1 MFEIAAHPARLDR
14 MLASV
19 VCALGLRAVGL
30 TLPTRP
36 AAVTHHAATR
46 AAVRMA
52 DPADSEAAFDKARA
66 MSVSEIKA
74 ELDLRGI
81 SYTGLFEKSELA
93 RALAESR
100 SQGLADPEILDR
112 FNREKMERMMDEDAG
127 VVDIDLDTDGADTS
141 LEDATAGDGSL
152 PGGMKPEQLAELMQ
166 NPEMMA
172 LLSNPRLQE
181 VMKQVMEK
189 GQAGVDPS
197 MMDPETRELLKKL
210 QGILGPLGM

>member
-1 MFEIAAHPARLDR
+1 
-14 MLASV
+14 MLTSV
-19 VCALGLRAVGL
+19 VCALGLHAGGL
-30 TLPTRP
+30 ALPSRPAATTRP
-36 AAVTHHAATR
+36 AATSR

-52 DPADSEAAFDKARA
+52 DPADSGAAFEAFEKARA

-81 SYTGLFEKSELA
+81 SYAGLFEKSELA
-93 RALAESR
+93 RALADSR
-100 SQGLADPEILDR
+100 SSGRANPEILDN
-112 FNREKMERMMDEDAG
+112 FNRQKMEKMMDEDAG
-127 VVDIDLDTDGADTS
+127 VVDIDLDGDNEDAGS

-152 PGGMKPEQLAELMQ
+152 PGGMKPDQLAELMQ

-172 LLSNPRLQE
+172 LLSNPKLQD

-197 MMDPETRELLKKL
+197 IMKDPETRELLKKL
-210 QGILGPLGM
+210 EGILGPQGK